1 MMRKRIKEWL
11 GYTVTILWLGIF
23 VWSGVAIG
31 FVTTLVLWSK

>member
-11 GYTVTILWLGIF
+11 GYTVTILWLGI
-23 VWSGVAIG
+23 VVGSGVAIG